1 MLTTCMFIIVLTLS
15 KTSCPG
21 NDLLLLDLIII
32 IIFIILLI
40 FFYLCYFLHFFT
52 YIFLLHKM
60 FMATYCYLYNM
71 YAPLPH
77 FGAAPSSR
85 CPLRCVGPQRPPLG
99 RYWYVLYCCRTFF
112 CSIINSFRSAY
123 DERHF
128 MVHFFT
134 PWVTLLKF

>member
-60 FMATYCYLYNM
+60 FIATYCYLYM